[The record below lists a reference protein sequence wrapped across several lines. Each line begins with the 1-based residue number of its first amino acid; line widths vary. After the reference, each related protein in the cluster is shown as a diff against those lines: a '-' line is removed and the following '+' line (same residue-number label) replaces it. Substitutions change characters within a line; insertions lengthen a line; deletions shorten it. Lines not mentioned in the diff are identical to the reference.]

1 MLIDVIVV
9 ALIAIFFLIGLM
21 QGFLVSVLVMVAWA
35 VGVISVWLFSGYF
48 GAILG
53 ANVSLMP
60 PLDLILG
67 GIIAFFIP
75 FLLAKI
81 IISVIK
87 FFMTKTSSITMA
99 NRLLGGVW
107 GLVKG
112 LLIAGLLLTVM
123 DILPAKGNFQKTLK
137 QSKTYAIY
145 REIPFNKLW
154 DKFKLPKEIQLYI

>member
-9 ALIAIFFLIGLM
+9 ALIAIFFLIGLV
-21 QGFLVSVLVMVAWA
+21 QGFIVSLLVMVAWA

-48 GAILG
+48 GAILR
-53 ANVSLMP
+53 ANVSMMP

-67 GIIAFFIP
+67 GIIAFIIP

-81 IISVIK
+81 VIGIIK
-87 FFMTKTSSITMA
+87 FFMNKTTIITLT
-99 NRLLGGVW
+99 NRLLGGAW

-112 LLIAGLLLTVM
+112 LLIAGLLLTLV
-123 DILPAKGNFQKTLK
+123 DILPAKGNLEKTLK
-137 QSKTYAIY
+137 QSKTYSIY

-154 DKFKLPKEIQLYI
+154 DKFKIPKEIQLYI